1 MANIDE
7 ERLNLEI
14 RKFLKNVGVTSQ
26 RELER
31 AIREAAESDRLPA
44 GGVTARMT
52 LEIPAL
58 EVVHV
63 IDHRLSV
70 S

>member
-1 MANIDE
+1 MSNIDE

-26 RELER
+26 REIER
-31 AIREAAESDRLPA
+31 ALREAAEKGRLAP
-44 GGVTARMT
+44 GGVMAKMT
-52 LEIPAL
+52 LEIPEL
-58 EVVHV
+58 NVVHV